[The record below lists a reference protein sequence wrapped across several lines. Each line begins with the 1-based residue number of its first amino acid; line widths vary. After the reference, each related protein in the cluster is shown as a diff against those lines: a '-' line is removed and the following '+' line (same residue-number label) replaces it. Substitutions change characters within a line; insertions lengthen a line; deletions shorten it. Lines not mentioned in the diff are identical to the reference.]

1 MPSTQSGNVYPFNGM
16 AGTGSDVQAAL
27 SSSFLEYGAEG
38 TIIPEAGTPTT
49 TDTATN
55 TPPKISTLWYLGSIV
70 LLIVILKFAM
80 EHEKSG
86 MEPSFV
92 GIGVYNFIAV
102 GLMALLF
109 IVLAKVIVN
118 KWQVPGL
125 THVINAS

>member
-1 MPSTQSGNVYPFNGM
+1 MPAAQSGYVSPFNGM
-16 AGTGSDVQAAL
+16 AGIGTDTEATL
-27 SSSFLEYGAEG
+27 SSSFLEYDSGGAL
-38 TIIPEAGTPTT
+38 IPEAGTPTT
-49 TDTATN
+49 TDVVATQ
-55 TPPKISTLWYLGSIV
+55 PKVSTLWYLASIV

-109 IVLAKVIVN
+109 IILAKLITN

-125 THVINAS
+125 THIVNAA